1 MPVYYNEPTHGIAE
15 YYQNKANNQSI
26 GVLRYCVPNLYF
38 NIAPK
43 TGKVIQVLDFNIS
56 ESGFEKIIPP
66 KKGDIIR
73 LIKNNINSRSPDTK
87 SPYEGCTFEVINSKE
102 NLIDLIDKENKK
114 FTININNWVWEDVL
128 EDVLFEDDLNDSTIN
143 DGDTITKDGKK
154 YRVKLEEIIE
164 QKYELGDVI
173 KELDAVV
180 VDVNQRST
188 TWHYSCYFRK
198 QFQVISLYQDD
209 LIKLVELNS
218 K

>member
-1 MPVYYNEPTHGIAE
+1 MLIYYNEQSHGIAE
-15 YYQNKANNQSI
+15 YYQNRANGRSI
-26 GVLRYCVPNLYF
+26 GVLSNSIPNLYF

-43 TGKVIQVLDFNIS
+43 TGKVIQVLNFDIYG
-56 ESGFEKIIPP
+56 SGFEKIIPP

-73 LIKNNINSRSPDTK
+73 LLKNNINSRSPDTK
-87 SPYEGCTFEVINSKE
+87 SPYEGSTFEVINSKE
-102 NLIDLIDKENKK
+102 NRIELIDKENRK

-128 EDVLFEDDLNDSTIN
+128 EEVLFEDDLNDSTIN

-173 KELDAVV
+173 EELDAVV
-180 VDVNQRST
+180 VDVTQRST

-209 LIKLVELNS
+209 LIKLINS